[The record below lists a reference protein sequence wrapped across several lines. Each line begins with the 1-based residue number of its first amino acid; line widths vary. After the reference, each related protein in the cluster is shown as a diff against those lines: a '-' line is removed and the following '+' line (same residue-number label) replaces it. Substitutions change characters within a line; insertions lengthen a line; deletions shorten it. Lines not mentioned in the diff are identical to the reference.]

1 METLPPRTTT
11 SQSAILI
18 ATLFAKTILLDAAG
32 AAGPVLSRS
41 NAIRTRPGISLDCQT
56 AMAALLSSSSPPGTM
71 IYRTTRALSAPDH
84 PSVVE
89 LTFSALVDLSIS
101 TIRQKLRIQAF
112 ESTWNI
118 EIVFQLIPALPRPPF
133 KLAVFDMD
141 STLINQ
147 EVIDELARTIGIE
160 SAVSAITARA
170 MNGELDFSES
180 LKARVALLK
189 GVRADV
195 WEDLKGV
202 ITIAD
207 GARELCRAL
216 KKLGVKMAVL
226 SGGFT
231 PLAEWL
237 KWQLGLDYAVANHL
251 LTDPTTTPPTLSGLL
266 SPTHPI
272 IDATQKGL
280 LLHSIAASNNIPLS
294 STMAVGDGAN
304 DLLMLHAAGLGV
316 AFRAK
321 ERVQREAPNRLNS
334 DSLVDILYLLGYTK
348 SEIDELIS

>member
-237 KWQLGLDYAVANHL
+237 KWQLGLDYAVANHVCRCFL
-251 LTDPTTTPPTLSGLL
+251 PFNSILCALISLEPHPIRDPLHIVRTHAMSHSLATHSFCYSFPRKFSCPPPSKLSNLASQLTLPTSY
-266 SPTHPI
+266 SPTP
-272 IDATQKGL
+272 QPRPPP
-280 LLHSIAASNNIPLS
+280 SP
-294 STMAVGDGAN
+294 
-304 DLLMLHAAGLGV
+304 
-316 AFRAK
+316 AFSPPRT
-321 ERVQREAPNRLNS
+321 P
-334 DSLVDILYLLGYTK
+334 
-348 SEIDELIS
+348 